1 MKKSGKSNDKID
13 KFIVN
18 GLFST
23 ITNVNFDKQYF
34 LNKIGEALE
43 LRNEIKKDITLNMKN
58 DAIDWY
64 SKNEEEIMEKAK
76 QVGVMRTKNEDI
88 RSLKELLTYGLKGMS
103 AYYHHAYILGEE
115 DNEITNFI
123 QEALSATLEDKT
135 ADELTQM
142 VLKCGKVG
150 VKTLA
155 LLDKA
160 NSGTY
165 GHPEPTNVNL
175 GVRDNPGILISGHDL
190 KDLDELLKQTELT
203 GVDVY
208 THGEMLPANAY
219 PAFKKYK
226 HFVGNYGNSWWHQK
240 EEFEKFNGPILMTTN
255 CLVPPKDS
263 YRDRVYTTDVVGFEG
278 LKHIPNREDGKSKDF
293 SEIINHAKKCKSP
306 EKIENGQITIGFA
319 HNTLVGVSDKILEAV
334 NAGKIKKFVVM
345 AGCDGRYKERD
356 YYSEFAK
363 NLPNDAVI
371 LTAGCAKYR
380 YNKLGLGD
388 INGIPRVI
396 DAGQCNDS
404 YSLVVIAK
412 KLAETLEVG
421 INDLPIIYNIAW
433 YEQKAVLVFLALLS
447 LGVKNIMI
455 GPTLPAFISPNVLNV
470 LVEKFN
476 IMPNSTVEQD
486 MNKLIEGIPAS

>member
-1 MKKSGKSNDKID
+1 
-13 KFIVN
+13 
-18 GLFST
+18 
-23 ITNVNFDKQYF
+23 
-34 LNKIGEALE
+34 
-43 LRNEIKKDITLNMKN
+43 
-58 DAIDWY
+58 
-64 SKNEEEIMEKAK
+64 
-76 QVGVMRTKNEDI
+76 
-88 RSLKELLTYGLKGMS
+88 
-103 AYYHHAYILGEE
+103 
-115 DNEITNFI
+115 
-123 QEALSATLEDKT
+123 
-135 ADELTQM
+135 M

-278 LKHIPNREDGKSKDF
+278 LKHIPNRENGKSKDF